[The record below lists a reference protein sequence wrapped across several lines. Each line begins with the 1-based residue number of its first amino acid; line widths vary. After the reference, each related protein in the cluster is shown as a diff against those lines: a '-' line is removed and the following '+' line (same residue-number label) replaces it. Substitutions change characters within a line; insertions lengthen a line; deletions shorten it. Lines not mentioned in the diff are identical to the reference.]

1 MDAGLH
7 DLYIQHLAAVSARTA
22 SALEAS
28 GFEGLIAPAGLPPC
42 PVFDDNPYPF
52 RANPQFRLWAP
63 VAEPGSY
70 VVVRP
75 GERPQLLFHQPADYW
90 HQPPALPKDRWTE
103 HFVFEVIGDP
113 AELRRFLE
121 SGRRWAIAGDR
132 HPAWDGLGEWNP
144 PALLNR
150 LDYARAAKTPYE
162 VECMARASAIAARAH
177 TAATAA
183 FHDGQSEYG
192 IHLAYLQ
199 AASLTEDDLPYRSIV
214 ALDRHGA
221 VLHYQHLERSMREPA
236 SAFLIDA
243 GAAYA
248 GYASDITRS
257 HASRPGAFAD
267 LVAAL
272 DAEQQALAAAVRPG
286 LDYRELQLAAHE
298 AVARV
303 LSAAGLLRC
312 AVETAVDAGVT
323 RVFFPHGIGH
333 LLGLQVH
340 DVGGLM
346 AGPDGGER
354 PRPEGHPF
362 LRLTR
367 ELADGFVVTIEP
379 GIYFIDLL
387 LAEAAAD
394 GRRGLIDW
402 AAVDRLRPCGGVRV
416 EDDVV
421 ALSGGTRNL
430 TREAFAALP

>member
-7 DLYIQHLAAVSARTA
+7 DLYTQHLAAVGRRTA
-22 SALEAS
+22 LALEAS
-28 GFEGLIAPAGLPPC
+28 GYEGLIAPAGLPPC

-63 VAEPGSY
+63 AAEPGSY
-70 VVVRP
+70 VVIRP

-90 HQPPALPKDRWTE
+90 HQPPALPEDRWTE
-103 HFVFEVIGDP
+103 HFALEVIGDP

-132 HPAWDGLGEWNP
+132 HPAWDGLGEPNP

-150 LDYARAAKTPYE
+150 LDYARATKTPYE
-162 VECMARASAIAARAH
+162 VECMARASAVAVRAH
-177 TAATAA
+177 AAAAAA
-183 FHDGQSEYG
+183 FHDGESEYG

-199 AASLTEDDLPYRSIV
+199 AASLAEDELPYRSIV

-221 VLHYQHLERSMREPA
+221 VLHYQHLERSLRAPA
-236 SAFLIDA
+236 AAFLIDA
-243 GAAYA
+243 GAAHA

-257 HASRPGAFAD
+257 YARQPGPFAD

-272 DAEQQALAAAVRPG
+272 DAEQQG
-286 LDYRELQLAAHE
+286 LAAHE

-303 LSAAGLLRC
+303 LAAAGLLRC
-312 AVETAVDAGVT
+312 PAETAVEAGVT
-323 RVFFPHGIGH
+323 RAFFPHGIGH

-354 PRPEGHPF
+354 ARPEGHPF

-367 ELADGFVVTIEP
+367 DLADGFVVTIEP

-402 AAVDRLRPCGGVRV
+402 AAVDRLRPFGGVRI

-421 ALSGGTRNL
+421 ALPGGPRNL
-430 TREAFAALP
+430 TREAFAALS

>member
-1 MDAGLH
+1 MDAGLD
-7 DLYIQHLAAVSARTA
+7 DLYRQHLAVVAARTA

-28 GFEGLIAPAGLPPC
+28 GFEGLVVPAGLPVC

-70 VVVRP
+70 VVFRP
-75 GERPQLLFHQPADYW
+75 GERLQLLFHQAADYW
-90 HQPPALPKDRWTE
+90 HQPPAVPEDRWTE
-103 HFVFEVIGDP
+103 HFQLEVIGNP
-113 AELRRFLE
+113 EELTRFLE
-121 SGRRWAIAGDR
+121 PGRRWAIVGER
-132 HPAWDGLGEWNP
+132 HPAWEGRGDRNP

-162 VECMARASAIAARAH
+162 IECIARASALAARAH
-177 TAATAA
+177 AAAAAA
-183 FHDGQSEYG
+183 FRAGESEYG
-192 IHLAYLQ
+192 IHLAYLR
-199 AASLTEDDLPYRSIV
+199 AAALTEDDLPYRSIV

-221 VLHYQHLERSMREPA
+221 VLHYQHLERSASRPA

-243 GAAYA
+243 GASYA
-248 GYASDITRS
+248 GYASDVTRS
-257 HASRPGAFAD
+257 YARQPGPFAD
-267 LVAAL
+267 LVAAV
-272 DAEQQALAAAVRPG
+272 DEEQRALAAAVRPG
-286 LDYRELQLAAHE
+286 LDYRELQLAAHD

-303 LSAAGLLRC
+303 LADAGVLRC
-312 AVETAVDAGVT
+312 PAGTAVDAGVT

-346 AGPDGGER
+346 AGPDGGEH

-367 ELADGFVVTIEP
+367 RLEDGFVVTIEP
-379 GIYFIDLL
+379 GVYFIDLL
-387 LAEAAAD
+387 LAEAAED

-402 AAVDRLRPCGGVRV
+402 AAVDRLRPFGGVRI

-421 ALSGGTRNL
+421 ALPGGARNL
-430 TREAFAALP
+430 TREAFAALS